1 MKVTKEMRAR
11 KAKKAVRARQSGF
24 LGTKEATIPT
34 MGTKVT
40 KEMRATRASKV
51 LRATETGFPDTKVVI
66 IQNDGNEG
74 NEGNEGSIE
83 SDGGI
88 ANLRFAE

>member
-1 MKVTKEMRAR
+1 
-11 KAKKAVRARQSGF
+11 
-24 LGTKEATIPT
+24 
-34 MGTKVT
+34 
-40 KEMRATRASKV
+40 MRATRATKV